1 MKGGNHSDDG
11 ENASCPTAFG
21 SVLRVPSTNAFA
33 PYVSTHRCSPC
44 AKPAPEYE
52 MSCRSYLR
60 TVSLTNS
67 STCVSLGG
75 VLSSTG
81 VTVPYGDCG
90 KGSDGQLRS
99 CQQAYGPREVLRVEL
114 PKELLLLESSSMLRL
129 QDHCKEMIQRVA
141 YHTCGN
147 SSGTS
152 KKMADNRATVR
163 DRSLC
168 CASVARIKC
177 STTTASLPPLK
188 EVTSASGP

>member
-1 MKGGNHSDDG
+1 MHKQLTLMKGGNHSDDG

-141 YHTCGN
+141 VPYLRELVRNLEEDGRQ
-147 SSGTS
+147 SSHCS
-152 KKMADNRATVR
+152 
-163 DRSLC
+163 RSL
-168 CASVARIKC
+168 VVLR
-177 STTTASLPPLK
+177 
-188 EVTSASGP
+188 